1 MGTGENRTIKYDLY
15 HIPFNNGKGG
25 IPEPLKGAYNNDK
38 SNYWPRYSPNGK
50 WIVFTQSENAI
61 MNQPDSKLY
70 IVPAKGGKARQMSCN
85 RKIHN
90 SWHSWSP
97 NSKWLV
103 FSSKVNTP
111 FTEIF
116 LAHVDEDGNDSQPVL
131 LTRFNS
137 KKLASVMPEF
147 ANIKPGEFEKII
159 IK

>member
-1 MGTGENRTIKYDLY
+1 
-15 HIPFNNGKGG
+15 
-25 IPEPLKGAYNNDK
+25 
-38 SNYWPRYSPNGK
+38 
-50 WIVFTQSENAI
+50 
-61 MNQPDSKLY
+61 MNCS
-70 IVPAKGGKARQMSCN
+70 RQY
-85 RKIHN
+85 HN

-116 LAHVDEDGNDSQPVL
+116 IAHVDEKGIDSQPVL

-137 KKLASVMPEF
+137 KRLASVMPEF
-147 ANIKPGEFEKII
+147 ANIKPGEFEKVI